1 MLRRQAI
8 SCNIQNMNT
17 HADRIPLIDG
27 FKAIASH
34 LIVLHHLAAY
44 GPLALAAHEIAP
56 NIINWLYGYGRI
68 AVQVFLVLGGFLAAR
83 SLSPDG
89 GALGVSPL
97 GLIWKRYRR
106 LALPN
111 IAAICLAIACSALA
125 GCWMND
131 ESIQASATFN
141 QWLAHV
147 FLLQDLLGYE
157 SLSAGIWYVAIDF
170 QSFSL
175 MALLLWLGRVR
186 PVAPMLVLS
195 IGLCSLF
202 WFNRDAVWDNW
213 ALYFFGSYGLGAAAW
228 WASDRKQASAWLGVM
243 AAVAGT
249 ALIVD
254 FRLRIAVAL
263 AVALVL
269 GFSRRSGL
277 LEHYRNTG
285 VLAFLGRISY
295 SVFLV
300 HFPISLIVN
309 ALFVRFGLLAPVAA
323 LFGMLASWAASIAA
337 AALFYRWIENPS
349 TNRRITG
356 EFGLLFG
363 KTLKYARKAP
373 WLAGFLNRE

>member
-1 MLRRQAI
+1 M
-8 SCNIQNMNT
+8 ST
-17 HADRIPLIDG
+17 HDNRIPLLDA
-27 FKAIASH
+27 FKAIASQV
-34 LIVLHHLAAY
+34 IVLHHLVSY
-44 GPLALAAHEIAP
+44 GPLALAAQEIAP
-56 NIINWLYGYGRI
+56 GIINWLYGYGRI

-89 GALGVSPL
+89 DALHVSPL
-97 GLIWKRYRR
+97 GLIWKRYQR
-106 LALPN
+106 LAIPN
-111 IAAICLAIACSALA
+111 IAAICMAIACSALA
-125 GCWMND
+125 SCWMAD
-131 ESIQASATFN
+131 ESIPAPATFD

-157 SLSAGIWYVAIDF
+157 SLSAGIWYIAIDF
-170 QSFSL
+170 QLFTL
-175 MALLLWLGRVR
+175 MTLLLWIGRVR

-228 WASDRKQASAWLGVM
+228 WASERKQASTWLFVL
-243 AAVAGT
+243 AAVGVA
-249 ALIVD
+249 ALIVN

-269 GFSRRSGL
+269 GCSRRSGL
-277 LEHYRNTG
+277 LDHYRNTG
-285 VLAFLGRISY
+285 MLAFLGRISY

-300 HFPISLIVN
+300 HFPILLIVN
-309 ALFVRFGLLAPVAA
+309 ALFVRFGFLSPVAA

-349 TNRRITG
+349 TNGLITG
-356 EFGLLFG
+356 AFGLLFG
-363 KTLKYARKAP
+363 KTLKYAHKAP
-373 WLAGFLNRE
+373 WLASFLNRE